1 MNGGDIRPDRHALLE
16 LNALLAQIESLVAE
30 GDRARFDSDDR
41 YRWVLHRL
49 WIAVG
54 NDAIVYVRLAGLNP
68 QPWARLY
75 RLQNMLAQTG
85 FPTSTRTRCGG

>member
-1 MNGGDIRPDRHALLE
+1 MRFSNSMRCWHRS
-16 LNALLAQIESLVAE
+16 SLWVKKVT
-30 GDRARFDSDDR
+30 GSGSTSDDR

-54 NDAIVYVRLAGLNP
+54 NGAITYVRLAGLNLYTA

-75 RLQNMLAQTG
+75 RLRNMLAHDQG
-85 FPTSTRTRCGG
+85 NIMIA